1 MGSTMELQAKQ
12 IEEINSRHQGE
23 IQQIK
28 MTQSSSSQ
36 NIALHSEIRNKSA
49 KISDLNEEISG
60 LKTQLQCLQ
69 SDANDFQAE
78 WDEMHNQT
86 IQAEGNVHQLTA
98 ELQNA
103 RMDRQILTNR
113 FNRAIGSL
121 RVIND
126 GLAIEN
132 EDLEARESRLL
143 VKLDES
149 NSLVEYLRRMVG
161 ESSRDNQN
169 LKSQSR
175 EIQGKL
181 DEANSMVA
189 HLESTTSE
197 QQMEIVELD
206 SLLTQSEDLLRTCTS
221 GGALTELAST
231 EMVAVATAEANQV
244 LTVGD
249 IGLLTLGDESTGI
262 AISQE
267 GRPLGNIY
275 VNQNKYVRTLL
286 ESPGEFRVR
295 CRFLNKKGGGR
306 KWSVRVSIECYG
318 ETTEDDLMNL
328 VTEDTENGFL
338 RLQFDN

>member
-1 MGSTMELQAKQ
+1 MGSTVELQAKQ
-12 IEEINSRHQGE
+12 IEKINSRHRGE

-28 MTQSSSSQ
+28 MTQSSSQ

-60 LKTQLQCLQ
+60 LKTQLQSLQ

-86 IQAEGNVHQLTA
+86 IQAKGTVHQLTV

-132 EDLEARESRLL
+132 EDLEAQKSRLM

-206 SLLTQSEDLLRTCTS
+206 SLLTQSEDLLRTCTN
-221 GGALTELAST
+221 GGALNELAST

-286 ESPGEFRVR
+286 ESPSEFRVR
-295 CRFLNKKGGGR
+295 CRFLNKRSGR
-306 KWSVRVSIECYG
+306 KWSVRVSIECYS
-318 ETTEDDLMNL
+318 EKTEDDLMNL

-338 RLQFDN
+338 RLQFNN